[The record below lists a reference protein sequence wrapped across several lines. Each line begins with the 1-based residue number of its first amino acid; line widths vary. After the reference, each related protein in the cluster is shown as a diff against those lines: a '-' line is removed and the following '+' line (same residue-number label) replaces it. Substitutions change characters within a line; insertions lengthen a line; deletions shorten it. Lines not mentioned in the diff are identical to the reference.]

1 MLKTILFVS
10 LSAFALAA
18 CSPAPQNTSPA
29 PAASAMATPVSS
41 MPANWEA
48 TQTSLTFLSSK
59 INQQLNSVTEQSQF
73 TSSHAMLDKQGNF
86 KMMVDLNSVQTNI
99 EIRDQRIKDWVFQ
112 TAQFAMA
119 EITGKVDMNVIHQL
133 QLGESI
139 SFKQPLML
147 HIHGKELPIEAHLSA
162 QRTQADKIMVSTLSP
177 VVLDTKAMDMSQGVM
192 QLVEVMGLKTIVEQI
207 PVSFHAEF
215 MRKE

>member
-29 PAASAMATPVSS
+29 TAASAMATPVSN

-48 TQTSLTFLSSK
+48 PQTSLTFLSSK
-59 INQQLNSVTEQSQF
+59 INQQLSVTEQSQF

-99 EIRDQRIKDWVFQ
+99 EIRDQRIKIGCFKPRNLLWLK
-112 TAQFAMA
+112 
-119 EITGKVDMNVIHQL
+119 ITGKVDMNVIHQL
-133 QLGESI
+133 QLGESV

-177 VVLDTKAMDMSQGVM
+177 VVLDTKAMGMSQGVM

>member
-29 PAASAMATPVSS
+29 PADSAMASPVSS

-48 TQTSLTFLSSK
+48 PQTSLTFLSSK

-147 HIHGKELPIEAHLSA
+147 HIHGKELPIEAHLSS